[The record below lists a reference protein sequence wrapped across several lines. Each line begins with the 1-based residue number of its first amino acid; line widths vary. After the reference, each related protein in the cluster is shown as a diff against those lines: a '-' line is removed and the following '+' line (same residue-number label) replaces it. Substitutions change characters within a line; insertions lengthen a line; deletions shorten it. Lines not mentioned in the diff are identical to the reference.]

1 MEEQSYIF
9 DFQRTPLFFDGWNK
23 YFTVDEMRQN
33 ADNFEVVY
41 TNHAPTDINE
51 CLNGGVLNTSNVVVN
66 NNYVANLSLNYD
78 NGVITVRNDSTLNIG
93 DNIFPLK
100 AVFIRNKN
108 TGFVMGYSIN
118 NTAFEITN
126 VVKLEKD
133 TILWSITDG

>member
-1 MEEQSYIF
+1 MQQMVQQIIQQICKKMLTHIHGDDIF
-9 DFQRTPLFFDGWNK
+9 
-23 YFTVDEMRQN
+23 
-33 ADNFEVVY
+33 
-41 TNHAPTDINE
+41 
-51 CLNGGVLNTSNVVVN
+51 S
-66 NNYVANLSLNYD
+66 
-78 NGVITVRNDSTLNIG
+78 
-93 DNIFPLK
+93 LK